1 MILTYTY
8 KQEANNK
15 HDDNCNNNN
24 NNNRHFLRLE
34 KIRSDELEFRLVSS
48 NFEKDMVGAP
58 VRRPV

>member
-24 NNNRHFLRLE
+24 NRHFLRLE
-34 KIRSDELEFRLVSS
+34 KIRSDELEFRLASS